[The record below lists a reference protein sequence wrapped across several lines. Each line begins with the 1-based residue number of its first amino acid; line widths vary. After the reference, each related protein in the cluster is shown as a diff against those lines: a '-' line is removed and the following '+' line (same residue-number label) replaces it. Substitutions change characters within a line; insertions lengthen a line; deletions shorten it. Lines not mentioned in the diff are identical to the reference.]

1 MHVLCLLDVFANLTI
16 FAHFFAIFFGYI
28 HICGCHGPSGHQVVA
43 KWSPSDLLVVDKW
56 SFSCH
61 QVVTKLS
68 TSGHQ
73 VIIHSQKW
81 SVYAPFTPKADNVHF
96 LPFLP
101 RLCCCVT
108 VDSVLCMWKHFSAA
122 PKGRLHK

>member
-81 SVYAPFTPKADNVHF
+81 SFYAPFTPKADNVHF
-96 LPFLP
+96 LPFLSDP
-101 RLCCCVT
+101 GVPGVRSMGPLLCNKLT
-108 VDSVLCMWKHFSAA
+108 LRPYAD
-122 PKGRLHK
+122 